1 MGVRKGG
8 GTMQNSRG
16 SLVQKSGV
24 SIALPEMNRTIPKV
38 MHKDKE
44 RLYDEALKLKANNNT
59 VRDENLRL
67 RTRVK
72 VLENEL
78 HRKERLLEEFSL
90 QPVEGKDGKP
100 KSDIHLTGAL
110 KRQVKELRAEASM
123 KQEEIQKLRRNLKAT
138 RLNEYEIELKM
149 FADECTRLRHMLEG
163 ALRNKDP
170 LTDPVELARI
180 EEHFQH

>member
-1 MGVRKGG
+1 
-8 GTMQNSRG
+8 MQNSRG

-24 SIALPEMNRTIPKV
+24 SILLPEMNRTIPKI

-44 RLYDEALKLKANNNT
+44 RLYDEALKLKANNNS

-90 QPVEGKDGKP
+90 PVEGGKDGKT
-100 KSDIHLTGAL
+100 KNETHLTGAL
-110 KRQVKELRAEASM
+110 KR
-123 KQEEIQKLRRNLKAT
+123 
-138 RLNEYEIELKM
+138 
-149 FADECTRLRHMLEG
+149 
-163 ALRNKDP
+163 
-170 LTDPVELARI
+170 
-180 EEHFQH
+180 